1 MRLLSRLQPWAVPAC
16 IVALGAL
23 SAGAALAQ
31 NQATFTEDQPQYE
44 TPLFNRAGP
53 TPLEQNYGLPTFGMP
68 GATLPQQKATTMEK
82 VDPVQPDFFKG
93 ATEIDLPK
101 ARASARRPDMETP
114 LFTTSEGS
122 TTDDMISSHG
132 DMDTTGGYTTLS
144 DRPARR

>member
-1 MRLLSRLQPWAVPAC
+1 MRFLSRLQAWTVPAC

-23 SAGAALAQ
+23 PTGGALAQ
-31 NQATFTEDQPQYE
+31 NQPTFTEDQPQYE

-53 TPLEQNYGLPTFGMP
+53 TPLEQNYGLPTFGTP

-82 VDPVQPDFFKG
+82 VGPTEPDFFKG

-101 ARASARRPDMETP
+101 ARAAAGRPDMETP

-122 TTDDMISSHG
+122 TTDDTISSHG
-132 DMDTTGGYTTLS
+132 DMDTTSGYTTLS